1 MTLSDQLVF
10 SDQSKGYAM
19 SDNQQLWTHLVDRA
33 AQLDAKDPLS
43 DFKTQFYTADPG
55 EIYLD
60 GNSLGRLPLESQ
72 RMLDAI
78 VQNEWGEG
86 LIRSW
91 GERWYDAPT
100 RIGDKLA
107 GLIGAHPGEVILAD
121 STTINLF
128 KLVVSAL
135 AMRSDRKVIIS
146 DVLNFPTDLYTIRG
160 AIQLLNRGH
169 ALILLESD
177 DSIQISLSDY
187 QQALSEQ
194 TALVTFSTPTFKSG
208 YLHEIGHMTDLAHQ
222 AGALVLWDF
231 SHAVGVL
238 PLDVSN
244 WDVDFAV
251 GCTYKYLNGGPGSPA
266 FIYVN
271 HKHLESIGHQPLGW
285 WGHRTPFT
293 FDLDYQP
300 AESVRRLL
308 SGTPPILSLLPVE
321 AGVDLAAKAGIERI
335 RDKSLELSCLFI
347 EAFDTRLAD
356 LGYQLGSPRDENR
369 RGGHVSIRHA
379 ESYRIYQALTRAL
392 KLIPDFREPDNI
404 RLGFAPLYTSFADV
418 LEAVSRL
425 ARVVEDRMYEKYDH
439 ERARVT

>member
-1 MTLSDQLVF
+1 MRKNNQIWSNLEELA
-10 SDQSKGYAM
+10 SKL
-19 SDNQQLWTHLVDRA
+19 DVD
-33 AQLDAKDPLS
+33 DPLGN
-43 DFKTQFYTADPG
+43 FKTQFYRADPE

-72 RMLDAI
+72 WMMDEI
-78 VQNEWGEG
+78 VGNQWGEG

-91 GERWYDAPT
+91 GERWYDAPK

-107 GLIGAHPGEVILAD
+107 GLIGARPGEVILAD

-128 KLVVSAL
+128 KLVISAL
-135 AMRSDRKVIIS
+135 AINSNRKGVIS

-169 ALILLESD
+169 SLTLL
-177 DSIQISLSDY
+177 DSEDGIQISLDAY
-187 QQALSEQ
+187 QQALNGY

-208 YLHEIGHMTDLAHQ
+208 YLHEIQHMTQMAHQ

-231 SHAVGVL
+231 SHAVGVV
-238 PLDVSN
+238 PLDVSG

-266 FIYVN
+266 FIFVN
-271 HKHLESIGHQPLGW
+271 EKHLEKIRHQPLGW
-285 WGHRTPFT
+285 WGHQTPFA

-300 AESVRRLL
+300 ADSIRRLL
-308 SGTPPILSLLPVE
+308 SGTPPILSLLPIE
-321 AGVDLAAKAGIERI
+321 FGVDLAAKAGIEPI
-335 RDKSLELSCLFI
+335 RKKSMQLGCLFI
-347 EAFDTRLAD
+347 RAFDAQLAD
-356 LGYQLGSPRDENR
+356 MGYQLGSPRDDAR
-369 RGGHVSIRHA
+369 RGSHVSIRHP
-379 ESYRIYQALTRAL
+379 ESYRIYQALTREL

-404 RLGFAPLYTSFADV
+404 RLGFAPLYTSFLDV

-425 ARVVEDRMYEKYDH
+425 VQVVEDRVYEKYTHD
-439 ERARVT
+439 RAKVT

>member
-1 MTLSDQLVF
+1 MDINDHRWSELEALAS
-10 SDQSKGYAM
+10 
-19 SDNQQLWTHLVDRA
+19 R
-33 AQLDAKDPLS
+33 LDADDPLG
-43 DFKTQFYTADPG
+43 DFKMQFYQADPV

-72 RMLDAI
+72 HMMQEI
-78 VQNEWGEG
+78 IQNQWGEG

-91 GERWYDAPT
+91 GERWYDAPK

-107 GLIGAHPGEVILAD
+107 GLIGANPGEVILAD

-135 AMRSDRKVIIS
+135 AIKSERKEIIS

-160 AIQLLNRGH
+160 AIQLLNQGH
-169 ALILLESD
+169 TLILLESQEG
-177 DSIQISLSDY
+177 IQISLDAY
-187 QQALSEQ
+187 HQALNGK

-208 YLHEIGHMTDLAHQ
+208 YLHQIQQMTEMAHQ

-231 SHAVGVL
+231 SHAVGVI
-238 PLDVSN
+238 PLEVN
-244 WDVDFAV
+244 GWEVDFAV

-271 HKHLESIGHQPLGW
+271 QKHLDKICHQPLGW
-285 WGHRTPFT
+285 WGHRAPFA

-300 AESVRRLL
+300 AESIRRLL

-321 AGVDLAAKAGIERI
+321 FGVDLAAKAGIEHI
-335 RDKSLELSCLFI
+335 RQKSMQLGGLFI
-347 EAFDTRLAD
+347 RAFDAHLAD
-356 LGYQLGSPRDENR
+356 LGYQLGSPRDDAR
-369 RGGHVSIRHA
+369 RGGHVSIRHR
-379 ESYRIYQALTRAL
+379 ESYRIYQALTREL

-404 RLGFAPLYTSFADV
+404 RLGFAPLYTSFGDV
-418 LEAVSRL
+418 LEAVVRL
-425 ARVVEDRMYEKYDH
+425 RKAVEERMYEKYTLD
-439 ERARVT
+439 RAKVT

>member
-1 MTLSDQLVF
+1 MRKNDHTWSDLEDLA
-10 SDQSKGYAM
+10 S
-19 SDNQQLWTHLVDRA
+19 R
-33 AQLDAKDPLS
+33 LDAEDALS
-43 DFKTQFYTADPG
+43 GFKTQFYRADPE

-72 RMLDAI
+72 RMLDEI
-78 VQNEWGEG
+78 IQNQWGEG

-107 GLIGAHPGEVILAD
+107 GLICAHPGEVILAD

-128 KLVVSAL
+128 KLVISAL
-135 AMRSDRKVIIS
+135 TINPDRKEIIS

-169 ALILLESD
+169 LLTLLDSQ
-177 DSIQISLSDY
+177 DSIQISLADY
-187 QQALSEQ
+187 QQALNEG

-208 YLHEIGHMTDLAHQ
+208 YLHEIQRMTDLAHQ

-231 SHAVGVL
+231 SHAVGAV
-238 PLDVSN
+238 PLDVSA

-266 FIYVN
+266 FIYIN
-271 HKHLESIGHQPLGW
+271 QKHLGKIGHQPLGW
-285 WGHRTPFT
+285 WGHQAPFA
-293 FDLDYQP
+293 FDLDYHP
-300 AESVRRLL
+300 ADSIRRLL
-308 SGTPPILSLLPVE
+308 SGTPPILSLLPIE
-321 AGVDLAAKAGIERI
+321 FGIDLAAKAGIEHI
-335 RDKSLELSCLFI
+335 RNKSVQLGLLFI
-347 EAFDTRLAD
+347 RAFDARLAD
-356 LGYQLGSPRDENR
+356 LGYQLGSPRDEER
-369 RGGHVSIRHA
+369 RGSHISIRHP
-379 ESYRIYQALTRAL
+379 ESYRIYQALTREL

-418 LEAVSRL
+418 VEAVSRL
-425 ARVVEDRMYEKYDH
+425 GRAVEDRIYEKYSRQ
-439 ERARVT
+439 RARVT

>member
-1 MTLSDQLVF
+1 MRKYDHTESELKELAS
-10 SDQSKGYAM
+10 
-19 SDNQQLWTHLVDRA
+19 R
-33 AQLDAKDPLS
+33 LDADDPLS
-43 DFKTQFYTADPG
+43 DFKTQFYRADAE

-72 RMLDAI
+72 RMMDEI
-78 VQNEWGEG
+78 IQNQWGEG

-135 AMRSDRKVIIS
+135 AINSDRIEIIS

-169 ALILLESD
+169 TLTLLNSED
-177 DSIQISLSDY
+177 NIQISLDDY
-187 QQALSEQ
+187 QRALSGR

-208 YLHEIGHMTDLAHQ
+208 YLHEIQRMTKLAHQ

-238 PLDVSN
+238 PLDVSG

-266 FIYVN
+266 FMYVN
-271 HKHLESIGHQPLGW
+271 QKHLEKIRHQPLGW
-285 WGHRTPFT
+285 WGHRTPFA

-300 AESVRRLL
+300 ADSIRRLL
-308 SGTPPILSLLPVE
+308 SGTPPILSLLPIE
-321 AGVDLAAKAGIERI
+321 FGVDLTAKAGIEAI
-335 RDKSLELSCLFI
+335 RNKSMQLGRLFI
-347 EAFDTRLAD
+347 RAFDAYLAD
-356 LGYQLGSPRDENR
+356 VGYQLGSPRDDNQ
-369 RGGHVSIRHA
+369 RGSHVSIRHP
-379 ESYRIYQALTRAL
+379 ESYRIYQALTREL

-418 LEAVSRL
+418 LEAVLRL
-425 ARVVEDRMYEKYDH
+425 GRVVQDRIYEKYTLV
-439 ERARVT
+439 RTSVT

>member
-1 MTLSDQLVF
+1 MKTNDLTWSDLVT
-10 SDQSKGYAM
+10 SAS
-19 SDNQQLWTHLVDRA
+19 R
-33 AQLDAKDPLS
+33 LDADDPLRE
-43 DFKTQFYTADPG
+43 FNTQFYRADPE

-72 RMLDAI
+72 RMMKEI
-78 VQNEWGEG
+78 VQNQWGEG

-107 GLIGAHPGEVILAD
+107 GLIGALPGEVILAD

-128 KLVVSAL
+128 KLVMSAL
-135 AMRSDRKVIIS
+135 AIHPDRKTVIS

-160 AIQLLNRGH
+160 ALQLLDRGH
-169 ALILLESD
+169 RLTLL
-177 DSIQISLSDY
+177 DSKEGIQISLDDY
-187 QQALSEQ
+187 QQALNGE

-208 YLHEIGHMTDLAHQ
+208 YVHEIQRMTEMAHQ

-238 PLDVSN
+238 PLDVSG

-266 FIYVN
+266 FMYVN
-271 HKHLESIGHQPLGW
+271 GKHLEKIGHQPLGW
-285 WGHRTPFT
+285 WGHRTPFA

-300 AESVRRLL
+300 ADSIRRLL

-321 AGVDLAAKAGIERI
+321 FGVDLTVKASVETI
-335 RDKSLELSCLFI
+335 RNKSMLLGRLFI
-347 EAFDTRLAD
+347 RAFDAHLAD

-369 RGGHVSIRHA
+369 RGGHISIRHPDA
-379 ESYRIYQALTRAL
+379 YRIYQALTREL
-392 KLIPDFREPDNI
+392 KLMPDFREPDNI
-404 RLGFAPLYTSFADV
+404 RLGFAPLYTSFSDV

-425 ARVVEDRMYEKYDH
+425 ARAVEDQMYEKYTLA
-439 ERARVT
+439 RAKVT

>member
-1 MTLSDQLVF
+1 MKNNELSWSDLVNLA
-10 SDQSKGYAM
+10 SK
-19 SDNQQLWTHLVDRA
+19 LDRE
-33 AQLDAKDPLS
+33 DVIK
-43 DFKTQFYTADPG
+43 DFKMQFYRGDPD

-72 RMLDAI
+72 RMMEEIL
-78 VQNEWGEG
+78 QNQWGEG

-91 GERWYDAPT
+91 GECWYDAPI

-107 GLIGAHPGEVILAD
+107 GLIGAHPGEVVIAD

-135 AMRSDRKVIIS
+135 DINAERKEIIS

-169 ALILLESD
+169 KLILL
-177 DSIQISLSDY
+177 DSQDGIQISLDDY
-187 QQALSEQ
+187 VQSLSGH

-208 YLHEIGHMTDLAHQ
+208 YLHDVQRMTQLAHQ
-222 AGALVLWDF
+222 VGALVLWDF
-231 SHAVGVL
+231 SHAVGVV
-238 PLDVSN
+238 PLDVSG

-271 HKHLESIGHQPLGW
+271 EKHLGKIRHQPLGW
-285 WGHRTPFT
+285 WGHQAPFA

-300 AESVRRLL
+300 ADSIRRLL

-321 AGVDLAAKAGIERI
+321 FGVDLAAKAGIEHI
-335 RDKSLELSCLFI
+335 RQMSQRLGSLFI
-347 EAFDTRLAD
+347 RAFDAQLAD
-356 LGYQLGSPRDENR
+356 LGYQLGSPRDEGW
-369 RGGHVSIRHA
+369 RGGHISIRHP
-379 ESYRIYQALTRAL
+379 ESYRIYQALTREL

-404 RLGFAPLYTSFADV
+404 RLGFAPLYTSFGDV
-418 LEAVSRL
+418 LEAALRL
-425 ARVVEDRMYEKYDH
+425 GRAVEERIYEKYTLA
-439 ERARVT
+439 RAKVT

>member
-1 MTLSDQLVF
+1 
-10 SDQSKGYAM
+10 M
-19 SDNQQLWTHLVDRA
+19 SRHDHHWSELEALASR
-33 AQLDAKDPLS
+33 LDAQDALGAY
-43 DFKTQFYTADPG
+43 KTQFYRADPE

-72 RMLDAI
+72 RRLAEI
-78 VQNEWGEG
+78 IQNQWGEG

-91 GERWYDAPT
+91 GERWYNAPN

-135 AMRSDRKVIIS
+135 GLNPERKGIIS

-169 ALILLESD
+169 SLTLL
-177 DSIQISLSDY
+177 DSEEGIQISLEAY
-187 QQALSEQ
+187 QQALNGD

-208 YLHEIGHMTDLAHQ
+208 YLHQIQRMTELAHQ

-231 SHAVGVL
+231 SHAVGVI
-238 PLDVSN
+238 PLDVSGWN
-244 WDVDFAV
+244 VDFAV

-266 FIYVN
+266 FLYVN
-271 HKHLESIGHQPLGW
+271 QKHLENIGHQPLGW
-285 WGHRTPFT
+285 WGHRTPFA

-300 AESVRRLL
+300 ADSIRRLL
-308 SGTPPILSLLPVE
+308 SGTPPILSLLPIE
-321 AGVDLAAKAGIERI
+321 FGVDLAVEAGIEHI
-335 RDKSLELSCLFI
+335 RNKSKQLGGLFI
-347 EAFDTRLAD
+347 QAFDARLAES
-356 LGYQLGSPRDENR
+356 GYQLGSPRDADR
-369 RGGHVSIRHA
+369 RGGHVSLRHP
-379 ESYRIYQALTRAL
+379 ESYRIYQALTQEL

-404 RLGFAPLYTSFADV
+404 RLGFAPLYTSFGDV
-418 LEAVSRL
+418 LEAAMRL
-425 ARVVEDRMYEKYDH
+425 ERVIKDRLYEKYTL
-439 ERARVT
+439 ERANVT

>member
-1 MTLSDQLVF
+1 
-10 SDQSKGYAM
+10 M
-19 SDNQQLWTHLVDRA
+19 SRNDHRWLELEALASR
-33 AQLDAKDPLS
+33 LDADDPLG
-43 DFKTQFYTADPG
+43 DFKTQFYQADPE

-72 RMLDAI
+72 RMMDEI
-78 VQNEWGEG
+78 MQNQWGEG

-91 GERWYDAPT
+91 GERWYDAPN

-107 GLIGAHPGEVILAD
+107 VLIGAHPGEVILAD

-135 AMRSDRKVIIS
+135 GLNSDRKAIIS

-169 ALILLESD
+169 TLTLL
-177 DSIQISLSDY
+177 DSEDGIQISLDDY
-187 QQALSEQ
+187 QQALKRHTS
-194 TALVTFSTPTFKSG
+194 LVTFSTPTFKSG
-208 YLHEIGHMTDLAHQ
+208 YLHEIQHMTELAHQ

-231 SHAVGVL
+231 SHAVGVV
-238 PLDVSN
+238 PLDVSG

-271 HKHLESIGHQPLGW
+271 QKHLGKIGHQPLGW
-285 WGHRTPFT
+285 WGHRTPFA

-300 AESVRRLL
+300 ADSIRRLL
-308 SGTPPILSLLPVE
+308 SGTPPILSLLPIE
-321 AGVDLAAKAGIERI
+321 FGVDLAAKAGIEHI
-335 RDKSLELSCLFI
+335 RKKSMQLGGLFI
-347 EAFDTRLAD
+347 RAFDAQLAD
-356 LGYQLGSPRDENR
+356 LGYQLGSPRDDGR
-369 RGGHVSIRHA
+369 RGGHVSIRHP
-379 ESYRIYQALTRAL
+379 ESYRIYQALTREL

-418 LEAVSRL
+418 LEAVARL
-425 ARVVEDRMYEKYDH
+425 GRAVQDRIYEKYSL
-439 ERARVT
+439 ERTSVT